1 MPPVRTSSRR
11 PRAVAGP
18 GGHFLDD
25 HPDLDADRGGQG
37 PPPPASGP
45 AEGAVAV
52 PGPAPGHPTREA
64 PEVTVPIWRLTPK
77 QRAALLRI
85 VEAGGRA
92 QRRGIPSEQLRGGP
106 ARRRQGRRHRRA
118 GAPPA
123 PAQLLTAKNLT
134 SLIEV
139 RWGPEEG

>member
-1 MPPVRTSSRR
+1 
-11 PRAVAGP
+11 
-18 GGHFLDD
+18 LDD
-25 HPDLDADRGGQG
+25 HPDLDADRDGQE

-77 QRAALLRI
+77 QRAELLRI

-92 QRRGIPSEQLRGGP
+92 QRRGIPSEQLSSLAEAGYLAVYDDGLVMLTP
-106 ARRRQGRRHRRA
+106 AALRAITIEVDRRA
-118 GAPPA
+118 AARDAATGERGHHRPP
-123 PAQLLTAKNLT
+123 L
-134 SLIEV
+134 SS
-139 RWGPEEG
+139 